1 MTSPIPLHPVP
12 QPRETLYSFASRF
25 AHMNG
30 VSFRAFLTDLGIPFA
45 AFLKFERAAL
55 SQVGDFAGLTD
66 HQIKE
71 MISWSG
77 IPSEKGHCL
86 FRGEDFVLRAVNQGQ
101 VRGCPV
107 CLREDAKHSKHDP
120 LSHTYLR
127 GDWGFREVRV
137 CTRHSHPLVPLWQ
150 STSQR
155 DREDIPKNLRP
166 EIGKIL
172 EGELELPQVDV
183 TDYDRWLDN
192 RLSTGTDTTWLS
204 NATIYSAAT
213 FCRLMGKAVSKGD
226 ITADHHLIGF
236 NILKGGKESFVD
248 ALQDQIDR
256 EESHNKE
263 LKSIFGGLFYRT
275 SAVNSIDLP
284 CFGPFVDVLREVAIN
299 NWPFEEGDI
308 VYGKPVAKRVICSVE
323 TAAREIGVPS
333 DTLALVLEEAGLIK
347 PTPRVAIRR
356 FFKVKDATDLLE
368 QMQHWVDATLIRKS
382 HGLSPREFDALVAA
396 GFISA
401 QSNVT
406 RLHRRWVPNGLASLI
421 DDLETRA
428 VLETAAKGPSQ
439 SLLST
444 QTKTGVSISELVQA
458 ITDGRL
464 PLYLDPA
471 DRGFSRFQLK
481 LAEVRDVLG
490 HLFETPE
497 EGWVGLSEF
506 GRMIGI
512 REAQRLKALSA
523 TGTIKLEK
531 HRNPKTGVIQEVV
544 TRQAIENFLD
554 TFTTPKILQS
564 KFGGASRSYRVKLEK
579 AGLHPLRPEGRDIG
593 TVYEKVIAT
602 EICDPN

>member
-1 MTSPIPLHPVP
+1 
-12 QPRETLYSFASRF
+12 
-25 AHMNG
+25 MNG
-30 VSFRAFLTDLGIPFA
+30 VSFREFLTDLGVPFGE
-45 AFLKFERAAL
+45 FLKFEYSAV
-55 SQVGDFAGLTD
+55 SQVGDLAGLTD
-66 HQIKE
+66 HQINE

-77 IPSEKGHCL
+77 VPSEKGHCL
-86 FRGEDFVLRAVNQGQ
+86 FRGEDFILRAVNQGQ

-127 GDWGFREVRV
+127 GDWGFREVRI
-137 CTRHSHPLVPLWQ
+137 CIRHSHSLVPLWQ

-172 EGELELPQVDV
+172 EGELDLPQIEV

-192 RLSTGTDTTWLS
+192 RLSTGADQTWLS
-204 NATIYSAAT
+204 NAAIYSAAT

-226 ITADHHLIGF
+226 IKADHHLIGF
-236 NILKGGKESFVD
+236 NILKGGKGPFVH
-248 ALQDQIDR
+248 ALQDLIDS
-256 EESHNKE
+256 EENHTKE
-263 LKSIFGGLFYRT
+263 LKGIFGGLFYRA

-299 NWPFEEGDI
+299 NWPFDEGDI
-308 VYGKPVAKRVICSVE
+308 VYGKPVAKRVVCSVE
-323 TAAREIGVPS
+323 TAARELGVPS
-333 DTLALVLEEAGLIK
+333 DTLSLLLEEAGLIK
-347 PTPRVAIRR
+347 PVPRVATRR
-356 FFKVKDATDLLE
+356 FFKVKDASDLFE
-368 QMQHWVDATLIRKS
+368 RMQHWVDAAHIRKS

-401 QSNVT
+401 QSNVA
-406 RLHRRWVPNGLASLI
+406 RLHRRWLPNGLAPLI
-421 DDLETRA
+421 DDLDTRA
-428 VLETAAKGPSQ
+428 APKTAAKGPSQ

-471 DRGFSRFQLK
+471 DRGFSRFQLN
-481 LAEVRDVLG
+481 LAEVRHVLG

-497 EGWVGLSEF
+497 EGWVGLAEF

-512 REAQRLKALSA
+512 RETQHLKALSA

-544 TRQAIENFLD
+544 TRKAIESFHD

-564 KFGGASRSYRVKLEK
+564 KFGGATLTYRIKLEK
-579 AGLHPLRPEGRDIG
+579 AGLPPLRPEGRDIG
-593 TVYEKVIAT
+593 AVYEKAIAT
-602 EICDPN
+602 EICGPN

>member
-1 MTSPIPLHPVP
+1 MTSPIPLHPDP
-12 QPRETLYSFASRF
+12 QPRETLHSFTSRF

-30 VSFRAFLTDLGIPFA
+30 VSFREFLTDLGIPFGD
-45 AFLKFERAAL
+45 FLKFKHSAVT
-55 SQVGDFAGLTD
+55 QVGDFAGLAD

-77 IPSEKGHCL
+77 IPSEAGHCL
-86 FRGEDFVLRAVNQGQ
+86 FRGDYFIVRAVNQGQ

-107 CLREDAKHSKHDP
+107 CLREDTKQNKNDP

-127 GDWGFREVRV
+127 GDWGFREVRI
-137 CTRHSHPLVPLWQ
+137 CIRHSHSLVPLWQ

-155 DREDIPKNLRP
+155 EREDIPKNLRP

-172 EGELELPQVDV
+172 EGELDLPQVDV

-213 FCRLMGKAVSKGD
+213 FCRLMGKAVSKSD
-226 ITADHHLIGF
+226 IKADHHLIGF

-248 ALQDQIDR
+248 ALQDLIDR
-256 EESHNKE
+256 EESHTKE

-275 SAVNSIDLP
+275 KAVNSIDLP

-299 NWPFEEGDI
+299 NWPFDEGDI
-308 VYGKPVAKRVICSVE
+308 VYGKPVANGVVCSVE
-323 TAAREIGVPS
+323 TAARERGIPS
-333 DTLALVLEEAGLIK
+333 DTLALVFEEAGLIK
-347 PTPRVAIRR
+347 PVPRVATRR

-396 GFISA
+396 GFILA

-406 RLHRRWVPNGLASLI
+406 RLHRRWVPNGIASLI
-421 DDLETRA
+421 DDLESRA

-444 QTKTGVSISELVQA
+444 QTKTGVSISDLVQA

-471 DRGFSRFQLK
+471 DREFSRFQLN

-490 HLFETPE
+490 HLFETPD

-512 REAQRLKALSA
+512 REAQHLKALSA

-544 TRQAIENFLD
+544 TRQAIESFLD

-564 KFGGASRSYRVKLEK
+564 KFGEASRSYRVKLEK

-593 TVYEKVIAT
+593 AVYEKVIAT